1 MNANEQQRRKAEI
14 KISVIA
20 RVFLESEPSLKRF
33 VARFFSRSQDI
44 EEVVQE
50 TFLRAFHAEK
60 ELHVRAPKAFLFRIA
75 RNLALKELTKK
86 SRLITDYIEDSGGL
100 ETLGQESSAEDHM
113 EMRQKLAAF
122 CNVVASLP
130 PQCRRAFLMRKVY
143 GFSQKEIA
151 ERLDISVSTVE
162 KHIASGLMKCS
173 AYMRE
178 NGHGIGVSAQGNT
191 RDQQTDIGRK

>member
-1 MNANEQQRRKAEI
+1 VDADEQQRHRAGLR
-14 KISVIA
+14 ISVVTQ
-20 RVFLESEPSLKRF
+20 VFLESESSLKRF
-33 VARFFSRSQDI
+33 VARFFSRPQDI

-60 ELHVRAPKAFLFRIA
+60 EVEVRAPKAFLFKIA

-86 SRLITDYIEDSGGL
+86 SRLITDYIEDFDGP
-100 ETLGQESSAEDHM
+100 ETLGQEGFGEDHM

-122 CNVVASLP
+122 CHVVASLP

-178 NGHGIGVSAQGNT
+178 NGHQISVSIQGNKDA
-191 RDQQTDIGRK
+191 RQKDNGRV